1 MVRVDAGTTIRWVN
15 TDGVFH
21 TVTATDSLE
30 NRTPSGEFDATI
42 SSDGD
47 TFEWVAEETG
57 TQHYYCQPHAGFMYG
72 TIEIE

>member
-1 MVRVDAGTTIRWVN
+1 MVRVDAGTTIQWVN

-30 NRTPSGEFDATI
+30 NRTPSGEFDTTI
-42 SSDGD
+42 SSEGD
-47 TFEWVAEETG
+47 TFEWVAEEPG
-57 TQHYYCQPHAGFMYG
+57 TQHYYCQPHSEFMVG